1 VEGRFSK
8 GRAIRGHRQYPWGVS
23 KQVESTAIGRV
34 ISWTAIAAT
43 LAITPWMTLDPINLP
58 KLVVIALGGFITLAA
73 ILANRKTLFTS
84 GHKTIQILC
93 GLFVLDLI
101 VVWLI
106 AGTNPLQE
114 FFGTYGRATGFVA
127 YVSLAALLLGAAVV
141 ASTKFVNSFARALLI
156 AGALSI
162 AYGLL
167 QAVGADPIEWVN
179 QYSPVIGFLG
189 NPNFESSFVGFSG
202 VLAFG
207 FIIAQG
213 LNAALRSAYVAYL
226 VLAVFVIIKTD
237 SQQGLLVLAGGI
249 AIVSMIW
256 ISRSKFKFVTKPALI
271 LSGIGAVFVA
281 LGSLNSGPLAS
292 LLYKA
297 SVTYRGDYWRA
308 GWKMTVENPIFGVG
322 LDSYGDWY
330 RRTRTLE
337 ATVRRGPEITANA
350 AHNVLLDFSSNG
362 GFPLVIIYLVLMV
375 LVVISALRLLK
386 RSNGFDPAVAGLIA
400 VWIAYQAQSII
411 SLNQLGLA
419 VWGWIISGLIIGYE
433 INTRTSEQPQEV
445 KAPVGKG
452 RTAAKAIS
460 EKVSAKTLVAMVAGG
475 AVGLLVGLPP
485 FLAST
490 QYKSALES
498 SDAAIIENAAYLWPD
513 EAIRYGQ
520 IALVLQAN
528 KLDAQAQAVID
539 KALVKFPNEFGLWSL
554 AAKLSTATPE
564 QIAEA
569 KAQMKRLD
577 PFNPDLK

>member
-1 VEGRFSK
+1 
-8 GRAIRGHRQYPWGVS
+8 
-23 KQVESTAIGRV
+23 VESTAIGRV

-73 ILANRKTLFTS
+73 ILANRKTLFSS

-101 VVWLI
+101 VVLLI

-167 QAVGADPIEWVN
+167 QAIGADPIEWVN

-213 LNAALRSAYVAYL
+213 LNAALRSTYVAYL

-362 GFPLVIIYLVLMV
+362 GFPLVMIYLVLMV

-433 INTRTSEQPQEV
+433 INTRTPEQAQEV

-475 AVGLLVGLPP
+475 AVGLLVGLPS

-539 KALVKFPNEFGLWSL
+539 TALVKFPNEFGLWSL

>member
-1 VEGRFSK
+1 
-8 GRAIRGHRQYPWGVS
+8 
-23 KQVESTAIGRV
+23 
-34 ISWTAIAAT
+34 
-43 LAITPWMTLDPINLP
+43 
-58 KLVVIALGGFITLAA
+58 
-73 ILANRKTLFTS
+73 
-84 GHKTIQILC
+84 
-93 GLFVLDLI
+93 
-101 VVWLI
+101 
-106 AGTNPLQE
+106 
-114 FFGTYGRATGFVA
+114 
-127 YVSLAALLLGAAVV
+127 
-141 ASTKFVNSFARALLI
+141 
-156 AGALSI
+156 
-162 AYGLL
+162 
-167 QAVGADPIEWVN
+167 
-179 QYSPVIGFLG
+179 
-189 NPNFESSFVGFSG
+189 
-202 VLAFG
+202 
-207 FIIAQG
+207 
-213 LNAALRSAYVAYL
+213 
-226 VLAVFVIIKTD
+226 
-237 SQQGLLVLAGGI
+237 
-249 AIVSMIW
+249 
-256 ISRSKFKFVTKPALI
+256 
-271 LSGIGAVFVA
+271 
-281 LGSLNSGPLAS
+281 
-292 LLYKA
+292 
-297 SVTYRGDYWRA
+297 
-308 GWKMTVENPIFGVG
+308 MTVENPIFGVG

-433 INTRTSEQPQEV
+433 INTHTPEQPQEV

-528 KLDAQAQAVID
+528 KLDVQAQAVID

-569 KAQMKRLD
+569 NAQMKRLD
-577 PFNPDLK
+577 PFNPNLK

>member
-1 VEGRFSK
+1 MELSV
-8 GRAIRGHRQYPWGVS
+8 
-23 KQVESTAIGRV
+23 IGRI

-43 LAITPWMTLDPINLP
+43 LIVTPWASFDPINVP
-58 KLVVIALGGFITLAA
+58 KLVVIAFGGFLTFAA
-73 ILANRKTLFTS
+73 VLANRKTMFTRE
-84 GHKTIQILC
+84 HRTVQILC
-93 GLFVLDLI
+93 GLFVLDLLI
-101 VVWLI
+101 VLLV
-106 AGTNPLQE
+106 AGTNPFQE
-114 FFGTYGRATGFVA
+114 FFGAYGRATGFVA

-141 ASTKFVNSFARALLI
+141 ASSKFVNSFARALLI
-156 AGALSI
+156 AGAISI

-167 QAVGADPIEWVN
+167 QVVGADPVKWVN

-213 LNAALRSAYVAYL
+213 INRAMRSALVAYL
-226 VLAVFVIIKTD
+226 LLAVFVIIKTD

-249 AIVSMIW
+249 AIISMIW
-256 ISRSKFKFVTKPALI
+256 ISRSKYKFVTKPALI

-308 GWKMTVENPIFGVG
+308 GWKMTVENPVFGVG

-330 RRTRTLE
+330 RRSRTLE
-337 ATVRRGPEITANA
+337 ATLRRGPDITSNA

-362 GFPLVIIYLVLMV
+362 GFPLVIIYLALMV

-400 VWIAYQAQSII
+400 VWIAYIAQSII

-433 INTRTSEQPQEV
+433 IKTRTKEEPQEV

-452 RTAAKAIS
+452 RSAAKAVS
-460 EKVSAKTLVAMVAGG
+460 EKVSAKSLVAMVVGG

-485 FLAST
+485 LLASA
-490 QYKSALES
+490 QFKSAFES
-498 SDAAIIENAAYLWPD
+498 SDAVIIEKAASRWPD
-513 EAIRYGQ
+513 EAMRYGQ
-520 IALVLQAN
+520 VALVLQAN
-528 KLDAQAQAVID
+528 KLDAQAQRVID
-539 KALVKFPNEFGLWSL
+539 AALLKFPDEYGLWSV
-554 AAKLSTATPE
+554 AAKLKTATPE

-569 KAQMKRLD
+569 NAQMKRLD
-577 PFNPDLK
+577 PFNPNLK